1 MYHTHTQTHTHT
13 RAAHAGAVS
22 RSTRSSTSQAQT
34 PPKTPCTNCARCRAP
49 CLVANGVPGR
59 GHGRLVHAK
68 RARPEAPVGADD
80 TSDHCRRPQLDR
92 RESSARAA
100 GRAWEVAG
108 AGPRKARAL
117 TAAQPEASSAA
128 PQQPRHRSREARSE
142 AAGPHARRLCATA
155 RPSPRCAHCAAP
167 STRLTGSGKGWQALR
182 RVAAEHHQSV
192 SGRPSCAV
200 TLAPAHR
207 GGSMHRGGRSG
218 RPARRRVGFF
228 LP

>member
-1 MYHTHTQTHTHT
+1 MTTTCAPSPYQP
-13 RAAHAGAVS
+13 RAQRAMRRRH
-22 RSTRSSTSQAQT
+22 RSGFGLFGGDKRPQKADRRDRSSTNQAQT
-34 PPKTPCTNCARCRAP
+34 PPKTPCTNCARYRSP

-68 RARPEAPVGADD
+68 RARPEAPGGADD

-100 GRAWEVAG
+100 GRARKVAG

-128 PQQPRHRSREARSE
+128 LQQPRHRSREARFE

-167 STRLTGSGKGWQALR
+167 RGARPKPNRLL
-182 RVAAEHHQSV
+182 
-192 SGRPSCAV
+192 P
-200 TLAPAHR
+200 P
-207 GGSMHRGGRSG
+207 
-218 RPARRRVGFF
+218 RPAAS
-228 LP
+228 PC